1 MSEEIQRRNEALGN
15 FVVGPA
21 LEEYAPRFAGH
32 FALTRDQGILTVRMH
47 TQEGPAV
54 WSRGLLNAWNQMLR
68 DLAAD
73 RANEVVLITGTG
85 DRWIGGIDP
94 ASFAEP
100 PSAWPSDLLDEQF
113 NDGIKLLERLVFD
126 TDVPTIAAINGP
138 GPRLEIAL
146 MCDITLCTPQTV
158 FADGNFSA
166 GSVPGDGMHLVLSE
180 LAGPKRAAYL
190 AYTGTALSAEQAREL
205 GLVNEIHPGGQLT
218 KRAQEIARAIM
229 ARPRTARRLTHS
241 LVSRNWQRRIVADLR
256 SAYAHQ
262 LLSMT
267 RRQ

>member
-1 MSEEIQRRNEALGN
+1 MSEGIQRRDETLGN
-15 FVVGPA
+15 FVAGPQ
-21 LEEYAPRFAGH
+21 LKEYAPRFAGH

-47 TQEGPAV
+47 TDGGPAM
-54 WSRGLLNAWNQMLR
+54 WSRGLLNAWNLLLR
-68 DLAAD
+68 DIAAD

-85 DRWIGGIDP
+85 DRWIGGVDP

-100 PSAWPSDLLDEQF
+100 LSSWASDLLDEQF

-146 MCDITLCTPQTV
+146 MCDITLCTPQTA

-190 AYTGTALSAEQAREL
+190 AYTGTGLSAGQALEL
-205 GLVNEIHPGGQLT
+205 GLVNEICPAEHLPE
-218 KRAQEIARAIM
+218 RAQEIARAIM

-241 LVSRNWQRRIVADLR
+241 LVSRSWQHRIVADLR

-267 RRQ
+267 RRP